1 MFKSTIWR
9 MLRFFARQLA
19 DAKHYLALVMVML
32 VATAGI
38 QYAIPRITQTVIDKI
53 IPQQAVSLLLVSVGG
68 LLGLTAVNGLLSA
81 GSSYLLA
88 RVSQNAVSRLRNTLF
103 THALGQDF
111 AFFET
116 SKTGDLMVVLTS
128 DVNALQGLLSP
139 NALGL
144 VGSVLTALIVLVIMF
159 TQNALL
165 TGLIVLTFPILFMVN
180 LFFTRLIRGA
190 WRRVRQSSGVMNNQI
205 QESLANILLI
215 KSMATED
222 QTADTFA
229 QVNED
234 NRKNQLAATK
244 YFAEFSP
251 LIDFVDYLGTALI
264 IGVGAYQVMGKNF
277 TVGGIVAYLSY
288 LAILQAPVRSLTN
301 LIDRFQQ
308 AVVSYERIEN
318 LIAQQPQ
325 VIDPPHP
332 QTLASFHDA
341 VAFQHVDF
349 HYSNNVSILKDV
361 FFTLPKGETVALVG
375 SSGAGKT
382 TITKLLDRFYDV
394 TAGAITFDGT
404 DIRQVRRH
412 DLRRQIGVV
421 TQDVLLLDTSIRD
434 NIAYGLGSVTDEAIW
449 SAADAANITDFIKSL
464 PDGLDTRVGE
474 RGVRLSG
481 GQKQRIAIAR
491 IFLQDAP
498 IVILDEATAALDNE
512 TERYIQDSFDRLMTN
527 RTSLVI
533 AHRLS
538 TIQHASE
545 ILVLEHGEII
555 ERGTHK
561 ELLAKNGRYAQL
573 YALQFK

>member
-53 IPQQAVSLLLVSVGG
+53 IPQQAVSLLLLSVSG

-288 LAILQAPVRSLTN
+288 SAILQAPVRSLTN

-325 VIDPPHP
+325 VIDPPLP
-332 QTLASFHDA
+332 QTLAPFHDA

-349 HYSNNVSILKDV
+349 HYSNNVAILKDV
-361 FFTLPKGETVALVG
+361 SFTLPKGETVALVG

>member
-1 MFKSTIWR
+1 MFKSTVWR
-9 MLRFFARQLA
+9 MIRFFARQLA
-19 DAKHYLALVMVML
+19 DAKRYLIAVMVML
-32 VATAGI
+32 VGTAAI
-38 QYAIPRITQTVIDKI
+38 QYAIPRITQSMIDQVIPKKEVGI
-53 IPQQAVSLLLVSVGG
+53 LALSVGALLV
-68 LLGLTAVNGLLSA
+68 LTAVTGLLSA
-81 GSSYLLA
+81 GSNYLLA
-88 RVSQNAVSRLRNTLF
+88 RVSQSAVARLRNTLF
-103 THALGQDF
+103 GHALNQDF

-144 VGSVLTALIVLVIMF
+144 FGSILTAVVVLVIMLI
-159 TQNALL
+159 QNPVL
-165 TGLIVLTFPILFMVN
+165 TGLIVLTFPILFIVN
-180 LFFTRLIRGA
+180 LFFSRLIHGA
-190 WRRVRQSSGVMNNQI
+190 WRRVRQSTGTMNNQI
-205 QESLANILLI
+205 QESLASILLI

-222 QTADTFA
+222 QTTATFA
-229 QVNED
+229 KVNED
-234 NRKNQLAATK
+234 NRKNQLAATT

-251 LIDFVDYLGTALI
+251 VIDFVDYLGTALI
-264 IGVGAYQVMGKNF
+264 IGVGAYQVMGNSF

-288 LAILQAPVRSLTN
+288 LTILQAPVRSLTN

-318 LIAQQPQ
+318 LLAQAPQ
-325 VIDPPHP
+325 VVDVPDPQPLP
-332 QTLASFHDA
+332 TFHEA
-341 VAFQHVDF
+341 VQFDHVDF
-349 HYSNNVSILKDV
+349 HYGNGLPVIQDVSFD
-361 FFTLPKGETVALVG
+361 LPKGETVALVG

-394 TAGAITFDGT
+394 TAGQITFDGI
-404 DIRQVRRH
+404 DIRQVRAR

-434 NIAYGLGSVTDEAIW
+434 NIAYGLGTVTDDAVW
-449 SAADAANITDFIKSL
+449 AAAEAANIADFVRSL
-464 PDGLDTRVGE
+464 PDGLNTRVGE

-498 IVILDEATAALDNE
+498 IVVLDEATAALDNE
-512 TERYIQDSFDRLMTN
+512 TERFIQTSFDRLMTN

-545 ILVLEHGEII
+545 ILVVEDGKIV
-555 ERGTHK
+555 ERGTHQ
-561 ELLAKNGRYAQL
+561 ELLDKNGRYAQL

>member
-1 MFKSTIWR
+1 MFQSTIWR

-19 DAKHYLALVMVML
+19 DAKKYLVIVML
-32 VATAGI
+32 MLVGTAAI
-38 QYAIPRITQTVIDKI
+38 QYAIPRITQAVIDQM
-53 IPQQAVSLLLVSVGG
+53 IPQHAVTLLAWSVAG
-68 LLGLTAVNGLLSA
+68 LLGLTALNGLLSA
-81 GSSYLLA
+81 GSNYLLA
-88 RVSQNAVSRLRNTLF
+88 RVSQGAVSRLRNTLF

-139 NALGL
+139 QALGL
-144 VGSVLTALIVLVIMF
+144 IGSILTALIVLVIMLI
-159 TQNALL
+159 QNPVL
-165 TGLIVLTFPILFMVN
+165 TGLIVLTFPLLFLVN
-180 LFFTRLIRGA
+180 LYFSRLIHGA
-190 WRRVRQSSGVMNNQI
+190 WRRVRQSTGTMNNQI
-205 QESLANILLI
+205 QESLGSILLI

-229 QVNED
+229 DVNES
-234 NRKNQLAATK
+234 NRQNQLAATK

-264 IGVGAYQVMGKNF
+264 IGIGAYQVMGKSF

-288 LAILQAPVRSLTN
+288 LTILQAPVRALTN

-318 LIAQQPQ
+318 LIAQQAL
-325 VIDPPHP
+325 VVDPLHP
-332 QTLASFHDA
+332 VALAPFHDQI
-341 VAFQHVDF
+341 AFQHVDF
-349 HYSNNVSILKDV
+349 HYGNNVPILHDV
-361 FFTLPKGETVALVG
+361 SFTLPKGESVALVG

-394 TAGAITFDGT
+394 TGGAITLDGI
-404 DIRQVRRH
+404 DIRQVRRR

-421 TQDVLLLDTSIRD
+421 TQDVLLLDTSIRE
-434 NIAYGLGSVTDEAIW
+434 NIAYGLGPVSDDALW
-449 SAADAANITDFIKSL
+449 AAAEAANIADFIKSL
-464 PDGLDTRVGE
+464 PEGLETRVGE

-498 IVILDEATAALDNE
+498 IVVLDEATAALDNE
-512 TERYIQDSFDRLMTN
+512 TERRIQTSFDRLMAN

-538 TIQHASE
+538 TIQHARE
-545 ILVLEHGEII
+545 ILVLEHGEIV

-573 YALQFK
+573 YSLQFK